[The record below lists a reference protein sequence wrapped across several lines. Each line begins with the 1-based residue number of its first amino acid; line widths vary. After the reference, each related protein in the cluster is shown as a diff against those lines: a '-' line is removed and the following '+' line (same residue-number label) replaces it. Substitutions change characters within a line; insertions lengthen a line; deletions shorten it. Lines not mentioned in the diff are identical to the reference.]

1 MTFFYRT
8 RTNDFKICMES
19 QKTPNS
25 QTSLRKKRRTESD
38 YTVCACVL
46 SHFSHVWH
54 FAILWTVAHQ
64 VLLSVGFSRQ
74 EYWSRLPAS
83 SRGYSQPR
91 YWTHV
96 SCVSCVAGRFFST
109 ESLEQLWTILQS
121 FNNQRSMVTGTK
133 SDT

>member
-38 YTVCACVL
+38 YTVCARVL

-74 EYWSRLPAS
+74 EYWSRLPVS

-133 SDT
+133 SDS